1 MKKLMKNYTD
11 NNVYIYKFLCIKIQH
26 QRYKETQ
33 GLVERTTIDLK
44 GSGHYGLGLGSQC

>member
-1 MKKLMKNYTD
+1 MKKVENFYASSYAY
-11 NNVYIYKFLCIKIQH
+11 VYRFLCIKIQH